1 MIDFTDPLWNQPISD
16 EAHLARIAARIDDWQ
31 EISSFLKLT
40 TADESAILGKATHSV
55 PTQRMAMLRKWQQ
68 KQGEKATYKQLRE
81 VFEQCERA
89 DLVKVVKQLVDGLSE
104 ESEPTALN
112 VESFL
117 CKPVYV

>member
-1 MIDFTDPLWNQPISD
+1 MII
-16 EAHLARIAARIDDWQ
+16 
-31 EISSFLKLT
+31 
-40 TADESAILGKATHSV
+40 SAILGKATHSV

-104 ESEPTALN
+104 ESEPTVN

-117 CKPVYV
+117 CKPVCIIVLKINVSCRVHH